1 MADHYPTVRA
11 AAVQAAPILLD
22 RAATVEKACRLVQ
35 QAADGG
41 AELVVLPEAFV
52 PGYPVWLWSSNDG
65 GHPELEEEAF
75 ARLYANAVAVPG
87 EATAT
92 LGRAARAARAVVA
105 IGVTEREAEYGHGT
119 LYNSLLIFS
128 RAGELIARH
137 RKLMP
142 TYKERTV
149 WGQGDG
155 SSLSVLDTS
164 VGRLGGLICW
174 ENLMPLARY
183 ALYAQGEQ
191 VHLAPTADCGDAWQ
205 PTLRHIAYEGR
216 VFVIA
221 SCQVLS
227 RQALSDEPALAG
239 FPPDAGWLMR
249 GGSAIVA
256 PGGDCPYLAGPLWE
270 QEGILQAT
278 LDLARVV
285 KAKHSLDVSGHYS
298 RPDVF
303 ELHVNR
309 TPHRPIVTHGREP
322 PVAQANSDRRKKEVL
337 HVADPVPDIDREAPE
352 EAIHTVKG
360 GT

>member
-1 MADHYPTVRA
+1 MGDASSTIRA
-11 AAVQAAPILLD
+11 AAVQAAPVFLD
-22 RAATVEKACRLVQ
+22 REATVEKACRLIA

-41 AELVVLPEAFV
+41 AELIVLPEAFV
-52 PGYPVWLWSSNDG
+52 PGYPVWLWSSDNG
-65 GHPELEEEAF
+65 GQPGLEADAF
-75 ARLYANAVAVPG
+75 ARLYTNAVDVPG
-87 EATAT
+87 QAIRA
-92 LGRAARAARAVVA
+92 LSRAARAAKAVVA

-119 LYNSLLIFS
+119 LYNTLLLFDEEG
-128 RAGELIARH
+128 ALIARH

-155 SSLSVLDTS
+155 SSLSVLTTR

-191 VHLAPTADCGDAWQ
+191 VHLAPTADCGAAWQ

-227 RQALSDEPALAG
+227 RDALRDEPALAG
-239 FPPDAGWLMR
+239 FPPEAGWLMR

-256 PGGDCPYLAGPLWE
+256 PNGDCGYLAGPLYE
-270 QEGILQAT
+270 QEGILHAT
-278 LDLARVV
+278 LDLSLVSR
-285 KAKHSLDVSGHYS
+285 AKHSLDVAGHYS

-303 ELHVNR
+303 ELYINR
-309 TPHRPIVTHGREP
+309 SPRLPIFQRGPQTSAPDGR
-322 PVAQANSDRRKKEVL
+322 SDRRRKEVRY
-337 HVADPVPDIDREAPE
+337 VAGSRRADADEA
-352 EAIHTVKG
+352 
-360 GT
+360 